1 MPKHWGVE
9 AVAPQPAPEGIVIT
23 GASSGIGAA
32 LARLY
37 ARPGARLALTGRD
50 AARLSEVAAACR
62 ARGATVEEHT
72 IDVTNAEAMKALIN
86 AFATTGRLDLVIANA
101 GVSGGFRNWDEFGT
115 YVRRVTDI
123 NIGGVLNTVN
133 PAIPIMARQ
142 RSGQIAIVSSI
153 AGFLALPGAVPYS
166 ATKQFARAYA
176 EELRG
181 RLAPEGIRVSAICPG
196 FVVSRM
202 TARNKFPM
210 PFLMETDRAAEIII
224 RGLAANRGRIAFP
237 WPMLAMVRLL
247 GLLPYPLLDR
257 LLRRAPMK
265 D

>member
-1 MPKHWGVE
+1 MAGQSPS
-9 AVAPQPAPEGIVIT
+9 GILIT

-37 ARPGARLALTGRD
+37 AAPGIRLALTGRD
-50 AARLSEVAAACR
+50 AIRLQAIAEDCR
-62 ARGATVEEHT
+62 AAGATV
-72 IDVTNAEAMKALIN
+72 DARALAVTDAVAMKALVEET
-86 AFATTGRLDLVIANA
+86 AAAGPLDLVIANA
-101 GVSGGFRNWDEFGT
+101 GVSGGFRSWEEFDP
-115 YVRRVTDI
+115 YIRSITDV

-133 PAIPIMARQ
+133 PAIPIMVKQ
-142 RSGQIAIVSSI
+142 GGGQIAIVASI
-153 AGFLALPGAVPYS
+153 AGLVTAPGAVPYS
-166 ATKQFARAYA
+166 ATKHFARVYA

-210 PFLMETDRAAEIII
+210 PFLMDAEQAARIIGD
-224 RGLAANRGRIAFP
+224 GLARNRGRIAFP
-237 WPMLAMVRLL
+237 WQMVLLVRLL
-247 GLLPYPLLDR
+247 NLLPYCLFDWLM
-257 LLRRAPMK
+257 RRSPRK

>member
-1 MPKHWGVE
+1 MTPQS
-9 AVAPQPAPEGIVIT
+9 APQGILIT

-32 LARLY
+32 LAVAY
-37 ARPGARLALTGRD
+37 ARPGLRLILTGRD
-50 AARLSEVAAACR
+50 AMRLAETAAACRERGATTTERVIDVADAVAMHAFIDEVAAA
-62 ARGATVEEHT
+62 
-72 IDVTNAEAMKALIN
+72 
-86 AFATTGRLDLVIANA
+86 GRLDLVIANA
-101 GVSGGFRNWDEFGT
+101 GISGGFRGWDAFDA
-115 YVRRVTDI
+115 YVRRITDT

-133 PAIPIMARQ
+133 PAIPVMIRQ
-142 RSGQIAIVSSI
+142 GGGQIAIVSSM
-153 AGFLALPGAVPYS
+153 AGLLTMPGAVPYS

-202 TARNKFPM
+202 TARNRFPM
-210 PFLMETDRAAEIII
+210 PFLMDADKAARIIM

-247 GLLPYPLLDR
+247 GLLPYPLLER
-257 LLRRAPMK
+257 LLRRAPAK
-265 D
+265 T